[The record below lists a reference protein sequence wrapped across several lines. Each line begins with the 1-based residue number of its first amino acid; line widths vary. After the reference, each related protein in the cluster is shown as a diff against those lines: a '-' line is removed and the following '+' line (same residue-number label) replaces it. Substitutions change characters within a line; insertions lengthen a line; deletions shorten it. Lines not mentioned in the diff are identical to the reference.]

1 MIRDI
6 MRSDI
11 VKLKPDDILSKALNV
26 MHEHNVNGAPV
37 IDSNGKLVGMIVKA
51 DIYRFLIE
59 EGHYDTCPVEWVMT
73 KNVITAHRDEEI
85 LDVAKRIRE
94 NNIIAIPVIDDDEFV
109 EGIVSIEDIVDYG
122 IKKSQ
127 N

>member
-11 VKLKPDDILSKALNV
+11 VRLKPDDILSKALNV

-37 IDSNGKLVGMIVKA
+37 IDSKGKLVGMVVKA

-59 EGHYDTCPVEWVMT
+59 EGHYDTCPVDWVMT
-73 KNVITAHRDEEI
+73 KSVITARKEEEI

-94 NNIIAIPVIDDDEFV
+94 NNIIAIPVIDKNEFV
-109 EGIVSIEDIVDYG
+109 EGTVSIEDIVDHF
-122 IKKSQ
+122 IKRS
-127 N
+127 

>member
-1 MIRDI
+1 

-26 MHEHNVNGAPV
+26 MHEHSVNGAPV
-37 IDSNGKLVGMIVKA
+37 IDENGKLVGMIVKA

-73 KNVITAHRDEEI
+73 KSVITANRHEEI

-94 NNIIAIPVIDDDEFV
+94 NDIIAIPVVDADEFV

-127 N
+127 I